1 MKSDAPVARDEAL
14 VPREETLPQPSEGA
28 PKLPGAAAEREARGR
43 RWPWVAGIVV
53 AVLLAILFLMRAGQQ
68 RRSAAEAAKKKASQR
83 AIPVAGAAARTGD
96 LPVYLTGLGTVTAL
110 NTVTVRSRVDGQLIR
125 VSFREGQLVRAGD
138 LLAEIDP
145 RPFQVQLMQAEGQ
158 RAKDEAALKNA
169 RMDLARYEVLVQ
181 EDSIS
186 RQQLDTQAAT
196 VNQLEASI
204 KSDQAQVESARLNLT
219 YSRITAPISGTI
231 GLRLVDVG
239 NMVHASDPNGLLVI
253 TQIQPITVV
262 FTIPAD
268 HLPQVLR
275 QTQGGQQLPV
285 DAFDRDFKNKLASGK
300 VLALDNQ
307 IDQTTGTV
315 KIKAVFSNENLALYA
330 NQFVNARLLV
340 DTLRGVI
347 LIPTAAIQRSPQS
360 TFVFVVKPDSTVDMR
375 NVEAQMTQGDET
387 AIRKGVA
394 PGETVVTDGVDKL
407 QPGSRVAL
415 ARPGSATR
423 QAAGGGGQGAT
434 SGGGRPGTGKK

>member
-14 VPREETLPQPSEGA
+14 VPREETLPQPSEEA
-28 PKLPGAAAEREARGR
+28 PKPPPAPAQEKPR
-43 RWPWVAGIVV
+43 RRWWPWVAGIGVV
-53 AVLLAILFLMRAGQQ
+53 ALLAVLLSLRASHQKK
-68 RRSAAEAAKKKASQR
+68 SAAEAAKKTAAQR
-83 AIPVAGAAARTGD
+83 AVPVAGTAARTGD

-125 VSFREGQLVRAGD
+125 VAFQEGQLVRAGD

-158 RAKDEAALKNA
+158 KAKDEAALKNA
-169 RMDLARYEVLVQ
+169 RLDLARYQVLVQ

-196 VNQLEASI
+196 VNQLEASV
-204 KSDQAQVESARLNLT
+204 KSDQAQVESAKLNLA
-219 YSRITAPISGTI
+219 YSRVTAPISGTV

-239 NMVHASDPNGLLVI
+239 NIVHAADPNGLLVI

-268 HLPQVLR
+268 QLPQVLR
-275 QTQGGQQLPV
+275 QKQAGQQLPV
-285 DAFDRDFKNKLASGK
+285 DAFDRDLKNRLASGTL
-300 VLALDNQ
+300 LALDNQ

-315 KIKAVFSNENLALYA
+315 KIKAIFPNENLALYA

-340 DTLRGVI
+340 DTLRGVV

-375 NVEAQMTQGDET
+375 SVEVQMTQGDET
-387 AIRKGVA
+387 AIRKGIA

-407 QPGSRVAL
+407 QPGTKVAL
-415 ARPGSATR
+415 AKPGA
-423 QAAGGGGQGAT
+423 AAGGSGNAAGGREQAKT
-434 SGGGRPGTGKK
+434 SSGGKSQ